1 MSDITKIKVNGDL
14 ESSYKIFS
22 KNREFEKRAESQPD
36 MVINYDYVDNSC
48 MIVYGTYENVLNK
61 IINDANPTVYL
72 IARTPVYQAVFS
84 TNARYFYKENL
95 IQIGGEIGL
104 IFNVYPD
111 NTIGLA
117 DWGDINGIH
126 HSDH

>member
-117 DWGDINGIH
+117 D
-126 HSDH
+126 